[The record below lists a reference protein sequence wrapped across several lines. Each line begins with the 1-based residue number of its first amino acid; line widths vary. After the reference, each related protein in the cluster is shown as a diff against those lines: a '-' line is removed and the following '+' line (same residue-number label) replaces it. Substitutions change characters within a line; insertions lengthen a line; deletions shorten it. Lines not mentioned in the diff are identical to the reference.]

1 MMKVYQNVQFK
12 TLDGIYLRGRLY
24 AAAQRGPAVIL
35 CPGVRSCSCVESMV
49 VSYSLLSIPLSLQWI
64 SIIRL

>member
-1 MMKVYQNVQFK
+1 MKTYQNVQFK

-35 CPGVRSCSCVESMV
+35 SPGVRSCSCIESIF
-49 VSYSLLSIPLSLQWI
+49 VSCNLL
-64 SIIRL
+64 IIVLLD